1 MTYCLAI
8 KLDEAIVYLSDSR
21 TNAGVDQLST
31 YSKMYSWG
39 EAGDRQFT
47 LLSAGNLATTQSVVT
62 RIKRDLADAAEES
75 LNSARYMSEAADYL
89 GRLSVEERTRY
100 SDEGANAGFNPEATF
115 LLGGQIKG
123 EEPELYLIYPQGNYI
138 SASSIRP
145 HLQIGEI
152 KYGKPILDRIIRP
165 ETDVDA
171 AVRCALVSMDS
182 TLRSNAT
189 VGPPVELSVYR
200 KDSLVKGFYR
210 CYRSDDA
217 HLLDLRKAWGDKLE
231 QAFNDL
237 SSLDIGYP

>member
-31 YSKMYSWG
+31 YSKMYRWG
-39 EAGDRQFT
+39 KAGERQFV
-47 LLSAGNLATTQSVVT
+47 LLSAGNLATTQSVAT
-62 RIKRDLADAAEES
+62 RINRDIDEQAEDCL
-75 LNSARYMSEAADYL
+75 LNARYMSDAADYV

-100 SDEGANAGFNPEATF
+100 ADEGANAGFNPEATF
-115 LLGGQIKG
+115 ILGGQIKG
-123 EEPELYLIYPQGNYI
+123 QEPELYLIYPQGNYI

-165 ETDVDA
+165 ETSVES

-189 VGPPVELSVYR
+189 VGPPIELTVYSN
-200 KDSLVKGFYR
+200 DSLEQGFYR
-210 CYRSDDA
+210 CYRSDDS
-217 HLLDLRKAWGDKLE
+217 HLLALRQAWGEKLE

-237 SSLDIGYP
+237 SSLDVGYP